1 MRCAG
6 TWSFV
11 LLNGKNF
18 SNSVSSDPF
27 PAAPFSG
34 GARLTAEPVASNH
47 AGHAPANAPTQAPA
61 APVIVTKSV
70 DTTSLAFAAA
80 ATISGIDF
88 ASLGLVPALLN
99 TLGNEGYSTP
109 TPIQAKAIPI
119 ILAGRDVLGC
129 AQTGTGKTAAFALP
143 IIQRLMAHP
152 DAAIK
157 PTADEIMP
165 EHASGRTR
173 SKANGNNRLPRVLV
187 LAPTREL
194 AQQIADS
201 FGTYG
206 RGTGL
211 RHTVIYGGVSQFHQV
226 KALQTGVDIVVA
238 TPGRLMDLMQQRH
251 VDLRNVTTF
260 ILDEADR
267 MLDMGFIQPIQQI
280 AGMLPAGRQ
289 TLLFSA
295 TMPKEVQHLADSLL
309 NKPEK
314 LATSRVS
321 SAATTVE
328 QRLYHVDKDTKQ
340 ALLRYLCESDAV
352 TRAVVFTKTKH
363 AADRVAKRLERAGIS
378 VEAIHGD
385 RNQNQRIRALDKLKS
400 GEVKVLVATDVAA
413 RGLDVDA
420 VSHVINYELPLDP
433 EAYVHRI
440 GRTGRAGMTGIAIS
454 MCGTEERGLLRAI
467 EKLTGKQIPVV
478 RELPNLSETIAA
490 EKQANAEAKR
500 RFEEH
505 GGEDPSG
512 RSDRG
517 DRGGRG
523 DRGSRGGDR
532 GSFGRDS
539 RGSNR
544 NTDRSQERSFG
555 NRGGSATHEFGA
567 KPAFT
572 APTSGFGSD
581 FTPTPRKP
589 SGPAH
594 PFRKPAAPGTFRRD
608 EQAGSPA
615 FNNTAPAASASSS
628 DPASMERRVMREGF
642 DVAAQDRPARP
653 AFNKP
658 FGGPAST
665 SRGSQAHSGGQH
677 GHGNNDQHGHQNPN
691 NMPVRGN
698 GYYGNQNAPAGQPGQ
713 SAGGGF
719 GQQRPAFGSKPAFGQ
734 RPPFGGTPRSEGTPQ
749 FSGGKFGKPKF
760 TGGGSSFNNGGGGGG
775 GGGGNRFNGP
785 GNNSGGGQ
793 GGGQSNFGGPNKF
806 NGPSRGRKSY

>member
-1 MRCAG
+1 MQ
-6 TWSFV
+6 
-11 LLNGKNF
+11 NGSNF
-18 SNSVSSDPF
+18 SSDPF

-34 GARLTAEPVASNH
+34 GARLTAEPEPVKRA
-47 AGHAPANAPTQAPA
+47 APTAHAAAESA
-61 APVIVTKSV
+61 APVIVTKPV

-80 ATISGIDF
+80 ATLSGIDF
-88 ASLGLVPALLN
+88 GSLGLVPALLN
-99 TLGNEGYSTP
+99 TLANEGYSTP

-152 DAAIK
+152 DAAMK
-157 PTADEIMP
+157 PTADDIMP
-165 EHASGRTR
+165 EHASGRSR

-352 TRAVVFTKTKH
+352 SRAVVFTKTKH

-385 RNQNQRIRALDKLKS
+385 RNQNQRIRALAKLKS

-454 MCGTEERGLLRAI
+454 MCGSEERGLLRAI

-523 DRGSRGGDR
+523 DRGDR
-532 GSFGRDS
+532 GSRGNFGRDS

-555 NRGGSATHEFGA
+555 NRDRAGANHEFGA
-567 KPAFT
+567 KPAFV
-572 APTSGFGSD
+572 APTTGFGSD
-581 FTPTPRKP
+581 FTPTRKP

-594 PFRKPAAPGTFRRD
+594 PFRKPAQPGTFRRE

-615 FNNTAPAASASSS
+615 FNNSAPASNANA

-658 FGGPAST
+658 FGGP
-665 SRGSQAHSGGQH
+665 RGSQSHSGGQH
-677 GHGNNDQHGHQNPN
+677 SHGNNDQHGHQNPN

-698 GYYGNQNAPAGQPGQ
+698 GYYGDQGAPAGQQGQ
-713 SAGGGF
+713 GGF
-719 GQQRPAFGSKPAFGQ
+719 GQQRPASGAKPAFGSKPAFGQ
-734 RPPFGGTPRSEGTPQ
+734 RPPFGGTPRSDGAPQ

-760 TGGGSSFNNGGGGGG
+760 TGGGSSFNNGGS

-785 GNNSGGGQ
+785 GNSSGGGQ
-793 GGGQSNFGGPNKF
+793 GGFGGPNKF